1 MKVALDSNIL
11 VRAHQKAA
19 GPARA
24 LLLELLEAGH
34 RLILSATILE
44 ELDRVLHYPRLRQRS
59 NLTLLEITGY
69 LAFLA
74 ASAQIVQVDEALAPP
89 IRDPQASWSD
99 CDWQDKKG
107 GRGEPAARGWLRAG
121 GLRQQNDRRAPEGE
135 PLSGGVQHAHL
146 AGVPARFELLQRNGE
161 ANGQRPGIRV

>member
-1 MKVALDSNIL
+1 VRIALDSTIL

-59 NLTLLEITGY
+59 NLTSLEITGY

-89 IRDPQASWSD
+89 IRDPQDVHVLQTA
-99 CDWQDKKG
+99 
-107 GRGEPAARGWLRAG
+107 
-121 GLRQQNDRRAPEGE
+121 
-135 PLSGGVQHAHL
+135 L
-146 AGVPARFELLQRNGE
+146 AGRAQYLCTLDRHFYERRVVAFCSNRGLAMISDVALLAIIRKLGRAE
-161 ANGQRPGIRV
+161 AGA